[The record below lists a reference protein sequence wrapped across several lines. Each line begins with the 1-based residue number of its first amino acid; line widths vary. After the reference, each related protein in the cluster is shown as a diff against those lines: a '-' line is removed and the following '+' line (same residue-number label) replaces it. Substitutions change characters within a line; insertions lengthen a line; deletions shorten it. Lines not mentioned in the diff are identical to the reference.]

1 MNPKQIN
8 DSLFAFLRSIYD
20 FEQKERELFSLTWQ
34 EMLLLKQLR
43 ANNFFTMSEINELL
57 NILPFQGTR
66 LVDGLCKKNFLKR
79 ATNPSDGRG
88 KSISITEEGL
98 NHLNK
103 IDAYHISVVQKA
115 AEKIGT
121 ERTEEFLSM
130 LLQLDQLLGLS

>member
-66 LVDGLCKKNFLKR
+66 LVDSLCKKNFLKR

-98 NHLNK
+98 NHLDK